1 MVGGMICNVEWT
13 NTLISYAWWLLCYL
27 PLPLQDYEWCTWQ
40 FDDEKNSRFTC
51 NEYTFYP

>member
-1 MVGGMICNVEWT
+1 MICNVEWT